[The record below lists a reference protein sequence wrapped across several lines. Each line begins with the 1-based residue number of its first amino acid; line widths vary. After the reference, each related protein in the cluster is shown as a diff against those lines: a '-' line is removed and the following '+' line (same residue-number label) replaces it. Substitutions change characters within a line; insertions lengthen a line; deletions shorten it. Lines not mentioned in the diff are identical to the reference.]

1 MKPQILLI
9 DNYDSFTYNLIQIVE
24 SRGFTVKV
32 VKNNKITEKDLSRY
46 NNIMISPGPGIPTEA
61 GKLISVIKT
70 FAPTK
75 RILGICLGHQAIAE
89 AFGGS
94 LIRMPSVAH
103 GLKKE
108 IKLSQKDEYLFNGL
122 PLKFEAGLYHSW
134 MVSKNNFPQSLE
146 ITATDSDGTI
156 MAIAHKEFDVRGIQ
170 FHPESIMTKYGYK
183 IIYNWLDHS
192 R

>member
-1 MKPQILLI
+1 MQPKILII

-24 SRGFTVKV
+24 SQGFRTRVIKNDEIIVK
-32 VKNNKITEKDLSRY
+32 ELSRY
-46 NNIMISPGPGIPTEA
+46 KNILISPGPGIPTEA

-94 LIRMPSVAH
+94 LIRMPRVAH

-146 ITATDSDGTI
+146 ITATDNDGTI
-156 MAIAHKEFDVRGIQ
+156 MAISHKKFDVKGIQ
-170 FHPESIMTKYGYK
+170 FHPESVMTHYGEK
-183 IIYNWLDHS
+183 ILKNWLKN
-192 R
+192 

>member
-1 MKPQILLI
+1 MRSKILLI

-24 SRGFTVKV
+24 SQGFRTRVI
-32 VKNNKITEKDLSRY
+32 KNDEIIFKELSMY
-46 NNIMISPGPGIPTEA
+46 KNILISPGPGIPTEA

-89 AFGGS
+89 AFGGR
-94 LIRMPSVAH
+94 LTRMSRVVH
-103 GLKKE
+103 GAKKE
-108 IKLSQKDEYLFNGL
+108 IKLLKKDEYLFSKL

-134 MVSKNNFPQSLE
+134 MVSKKNLPKCFE
-146 ITATDSDGTI
+146 ITATDSDGMI

-170 FHPESIMTKYGYK
+170 FHPESIMTKYGCK